1 MSGTD
6 QVLNNGDKQMTYR
19 WGEYLLVVTENESG
33 KVVFSKRYENMSGT
47 AMMDEHKF
55 FLRDYPMPKY
65 RIEW

>member
-1 MSGTD
+1 
-6 QVLNNGDKQMTYR
+6 MTYR

-33 KVVFSKRYENMSGT
+33 KVVYSKRYENMSGT

-55 FLRDYPMPKY
+55 FRRDYPMPKY